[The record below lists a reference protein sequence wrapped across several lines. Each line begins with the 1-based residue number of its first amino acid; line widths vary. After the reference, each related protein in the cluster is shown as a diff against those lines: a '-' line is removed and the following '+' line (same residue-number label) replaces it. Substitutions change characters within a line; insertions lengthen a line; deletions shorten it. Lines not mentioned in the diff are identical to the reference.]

1 MQNNIS
7 KERLLY
13 LRKRKLDKLSVVLT
27 QIFILIFVISAW
39 EILANIGIIDSFIT
53 SSPSRIAKTFM
64 NLSQNGL
71 AVHLLTTCY
80 ETIIGFILGT
90 LLGIGI
96 AILLWWSKFLFKV
109 FEPFLVILNS
119 LPKVALG
126 PVIIIWV
133 GARYAC
139 NNNNGCSNFTYCYNF
154 RDIQWISKYR

>member
-7 KERLLY
+7 KERLTY
-13 LRKRKLDKLSVVLT
+13 LRKIRLSKLAVTFTRL
-27 QIFILIFVISAW
+27 FFLIFVIATW
-39 EILANIGIIDSFIT
+39 EILANMGIIDSFIT
-53 SSPSRIAKTFM
+53 SNPSRILKTFM

-71 AVHLLTTCY
+71 VEHLWTTCY

-96 AILLWWSKFLFKV
+96 AILLWWSKFLFRV

-133 GARYAC
+133 GARNTC
-139 NNNNGCSNFTYCYNF
+139 NNYDGSRNFTNCYNF
-154 RDIQWISKYR
+154 RNL